1 MTEATETMP
10 VQAGFSQI
18 AAALADPAREAI
30 LAVLADGRA
39 LPAGELAAAAGISP
53 QSASAHLQKLVDSRI
68 LAVWKQGKFRYYRL
82 AGEPAAEVIEA
93 LANFA
98 QKAAPSG
105 TRHRATPPDLGFARS
120 CYSHLAGTL
129 GVELGV
135 LLRQRGFVR
144 IKGDTVE
151 MTESGK
157 TWAAEQGFDISGK
170 RAARSDLRLCL
181 DWTERRHHLAGR
193 LPSAILRGLLEK
205 GHLRRGPGRAL
216 HLTPSGRAWFAA
228 LAADGP
234 SNRYQSET

>member
-1 MTEATETMP
+1 MP

-30 LAVLADGRA
+30 LAALADGRA
-39 LPAGELAAAAGISP
+39 LPAGELATAAGVSP
-53 QSASAHLQKLVDSRI
+53 QSASAHLQRLVDCGI

-98 QKAAPSG
+98 QKVTSSS
-105 TRHRATPPDLGFARS
+105 TRRRATPPDLGFARS

-129 GVELGV
+129 GVELGD
-135 LLRQRGFVR
+135 LLQRRGYVHVR
-144 IKGDTVE
+144 GDAVE
-151 MTESGK
+151 ITSSGK
-157 TWAAEQGFDISGK
+157 QWAAEQGFTIESK
-170 RAARSDLRLCL
+170 RTAGADLRLCL

-193 LPSAILRGLLEK
+193 LPSAILHGLLEK

-216 HLTPSGRAWFAA
+216 HLTPSGKAWFAA
-228 LAADGP
+228 LAAAEP
-234 SNRYQSET
+234 RKNRYQSET